1 MIDKKFIYKRI
12 LGYFL
17 SGLLLV
23 APITIILYI
32 VYKLFTY
39 LDSIIPIAIPGLGLL
54 TLLVG
59 ITVLGFL
66 ASSLITQPIRKR
78 ANALLDRV
86 PLLKTI
92 YTAITDLLSAFV
104 GQKKSFSRPVLVK
117 MSRSSDIEKLGFI
130 TNDDLTNLNIPEGKI
145 AVYLP
150 HSYNFSGNLYIVPIE
165 NITPISANTAEVMKF
180 IVSGGVTEV
189 GGRHEDEKVGIR

>member
-1 MIDKKFIYKRI
+1 MLDKKFIYKRI

-23 APITIILYI
+23 VPISVILFII
-32 VYKLFTY
+32 YKLFVY
-39 LDSIIPIAIPGLGLL
+39 FDSIIPLAIPGLGLI
-54 TLLVG
+54 TLFAA
-59 ITVLGFL
+59 ITFLGFL
-66 ASSLITQPIRKR
+66 ASSFITQPIRKR
-78 ANALLDRV
+78 ANLILDRV

-117 MSRSSDIEKLGFI
+117 LSRSSDIEKLGFI
-130 TNDDLTNLNIPEGKI
+130 TNDDLSNLQIPAGKI

-150 HSYNFSGNLYIVPIE
+150 HSYNFSGNLYIVPAE

-180 IVSGGVTEV
+180 IVSGGVTDL
-189 GGRHEDEKVGIR
+189 GNTKADEKSEVR

>member
-1 MIDKKFIYKRI
+1 MDQKFISKRI

-23 APITIILYI
+23 APITVILYI

-39 LDSIIPIAIPGLGLL
+39 LDSIIPIPIPGLGLL

-59 ITVLGFL
+59 ITILGFL
-66 ASSLITQPIRKR
+66 ASTLITQPIRKR
-78 ANALLDRV
+78 ANKLLDRV

-117 MSRSSDIEKLGFI
+117 LSRSSDIEKLGFI
-130 TNDDLTNLNIPEGKI
+130 TNDDLSKLKIPTGKI

-165 NITPISANTAEVMKF
+165 NVTPIAANTAEVMKF

-189 GGRHEDEKVGIR
+189 SAYKKKDEKVEIR

>member
-1 MIDKKFIYKRI
+1 MLDQKFIYKRF
-12 LGYFL
+12 LGYFF

-23 APITIILYI
+23 VPITVILYV
-32 VYKLFTY
+32 VYKLFKY
-39 LDSIIPIAIPGLGLL
+39 LDSIIRIPIPGLGLL

-59 ITVLGFL
+59 ITILGFL
-66 ASSLITQPIRKR
+66 ASSFITQPIRKR
-78 ANALLDRV
+78 ANKLLDRV

-117 MSRSSDIEKLGFI
+117 LSRSSDIEKLGFI
-130 TNDDLTNLNIPEGKI
+130 TNDDLSKLNIPLGKI

-165 NITPISANTAEVMKF
+165 NVTPISANTAEVMKF
-180 IVSGGVTEV
+180 IVSGGVTDI
-189 GGRHEDEKVGIR
+189 GGPQQDEAVEIR

>member
-1 MIDKKFIYKRI
+1 MLDKKFIYKRI

-17 SGLLLV
+17 SGLILV
-23 APITIILYI
+23 APLTIILYI

-54 TLLVG
+54 TLLVA
-59 ITVLGFL
+59 ITILGFL
-66 ASSLITQPIRKR
+66 GSSFISQPIRKR
-78 ANALLDRV
+78 ANKLLDRV
-86 PLLKTI
+86 PLVKTL

-117 MSRSSDIEKLGFI
+117 LSRSSDIEKLGFI
-130 TNDDLTNLNIPEGKI
+130 TNDDLSKLNIPLGKI

-165 NITPISANTAEVMKF
+165 NVTPITANTAEVMKF
-180 IVSGGVTEV
+180 IVSGGVTGI
-189 GGRHEDEKVGIR
+189 GGTQKDETIEIR